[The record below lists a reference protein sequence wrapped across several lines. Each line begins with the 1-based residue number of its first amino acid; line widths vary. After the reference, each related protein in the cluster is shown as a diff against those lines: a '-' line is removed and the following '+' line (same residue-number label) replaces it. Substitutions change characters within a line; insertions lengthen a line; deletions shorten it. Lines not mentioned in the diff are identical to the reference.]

1 MLTVEEIRTFIEAD
15 KCSKKKQLAMVGQRY
30 YEGQHDILK
39 KRIFF
44 FNADGVLEEEKTK
57 VNTKIPHPFFRE
69 LVDQAVQYLL
79 SCNDGFIR
87 SDDPDLQSELDDYFN
102 ENEDFIAELNEIL
115 TGSIVK
121 GFEYAYAFKGEDGKT
136 HFQAADSLGVVEV
149 RAKETADQ
157 CEYLIYWY
165 IDRFDKDSRA
175 INRIQVWDKTQTW
188 FYTQIEDGEIT
199 PDESEKDNPR
209 PHTLYQ
215 KGEKLYMDSYGEI
228 PFIRLDNNR
237 KQRSD
242 IATIKSM
249 IDDYDVMNCGL
260 SNNIEDTNEALYV
273 VTGFDGDNLDELMK
287 NIRAKKVVGV
297 GEGGNVNVQ
306 TVDIPIE
313 ARKAKM
319 ETDEKNIFRFGMGVN
334 MESLKDTGAT
344 VSIAIKAAYSLLDLK
359 CNMLEIR
366 LKQFMRRMLKI
377 VLAEINHDNG
387 TDYQQSDVYFCFKR
401 ETIVNEAEQATIEL
415 TKAQRRA
422 AEINTILSLAST
434 LDDETRLKLICEQLE
449 IDYDEIKDKVPK
461 EDETG
466 LPLYQ
471 VQNELDNA
479 NLEE

>member
-1 MLTVEEIRTFIEAD
+1 MAKTYTLNVAGLTRELTICKVNDHMDIAAFIMLGDAELTVAAATELLK
-15 KCSKKKQLAMVGQRY
+15 KCP
-30 YEGQHDILK
+30 EFDILLTAEAK
-39 KRIFF
+39 
-44 FNADGVLEEEKTK
+44 G
-57 VNTKIPHPFFRE
+57 IPLAHEMSR
-69 LVDQAVQYLL
+69 
-79 SCNDGFIR
+79 
-87 SDDPDLQSELDDYFN
+87 QS
-102 ENEDFIAELNEIL
+102 
-115 TGSIVK
+115 
-121 GFEYAYAFKGEDGKT
+121 GKP
-136 HFQAADSLGVVEV
+136 
-149 RAKETADQ
+149 
-157 CEYLIYWY
+157 Y
-165 IDRFDKDSRA
+165 ICAR
-175 INRIQVWDKTQTW
+175 
-188 FYTQIEDGEIT
+188 
-199 PDESEKDNPR
+199 
-209 PHTLYQ
+209 
-215 KGEKLYMDSYGEI
+215 KGEKLYMGNYGEI

-242 IATIKSM
+242 IATIKAM

-434 LDDETRLKLICEQLE
+434 IDDETRLKLICEQLE

-471 VQNELDNA
+471 VQKELDNA